1 MKKVLLTTTILAAM
15 IAPAMADD
23 DLVMKLPTGKIC
35 QFKNGKATLHGSC
48 RVPKADALVRR
59 SNRLVKGHP
68 TCAQLLEA
76 SKLLQRA
83 SDLYDKVHPT
93 RGHDISGEVRDIGRA
108 ESWTEDRAKAGKCRK
123 DKASEER

>member
-1 MKKVLLTTTILAAM
+1 MKKVLLTTMILAAM

-83 SDLYDKVHPT
+83 SELYDKDQSN
-93 RGHDISGEVRDIGRA
+93 HDISGEVRNIDRA
-108 ESWTEDRAKAGKCRK
+108 ASWTEDRAKAGKCRK
-123 DKASEER
+123 EKASGER